1 MPREG
6 QHGKDLALTVDQ
18 QESPGGPQV
27 EEVGMDGWFPQ
38 VTEHLARQA
47 LGGPG
52 AGCGKGYF
60 CVTQSRTDWS

>member
-6 QHGKDLALTVDQ
+6 PHGEDLASAVDQ
-18 QESPGGPQV
+18 KECSGEPQV
-27 EEVGMDGWFPQ
+27 EEVGIAGWFPQ
-38 VTEHLARQA
+38 VTEHWSRQA

-60 CVTQSRTDWS
+60 YVS